1 MLEFLALNDFF
12 SPLYEKKPILQGEFE
27 DFKRTFAT
35 YKANLNANAEQNEDA
50 LVANALAPFL
60 QGLQFKTSIKAKQE
74 GKSEVDLILLKNG
87 EISVLVEAKKPENS
101 KEFFSPQNVNCK
113 ALAEC
118 ILYYLRQRNAD
129 GGGGFNYENLGSK
142 SPNSSIKFIIITNFY
157 DFYIFKAREFERLFA
172 TNKHFITL
180 YANFTNPNSLF
191 KGNTDEFYKETS
203 KLLNSPEYLKSISQD
218 AHEKPS
224 LKGFHLNL
232 KPILAQDK
240 ADFKSLK
247 PIFKA
252 FHKDFLLD
260 EFNPNDANSLNS
272 AFYEELLYIL
282 GLCEVKESSKL
293 LIKPSSQSANTLYK
307 AILAKLSQDKQDFER
322 VMSFVVLWLNR
333 ILFLK
338 LIEAN
343 LVRFNDDESLKFL
356 NPNKVRNFKALSQLF
371 FEILA
376 KKPKDRAN
384 STLDYLP
391 YLNSALFQK
400 QAIEREILDISALD
414 DSATL
419 PYFAKTQ
426 IKDKNAKKKAGS
438 VPLLVYIFEF
448 LDAFDFGSDEK
459 SPELALQKE
468 LISSSVL
475 GLVFEKLNGYKEG
488 SFYTPSFITSYMCR
502 TSLEKVILSKF
513 NDKFKWQCEDLK
525 ALRERIDRDF
535 STKVQEFK
543 AVLNSIR
550 ICDPAVGSG
559 HFLVSALN
567 EMIAIYHALGLA
579 QRLNPCELALLSDEL
594 VITKPNGEIYAYK
607 KPKIKNDESHAIQK
621 ALFTLKKQIIE
632 NNLFG
637 VDINENSCEITKLR
651 LWIELLK
658 NSYYLQKDD
667 EGFDENLN
675 DEIHQMQT
683 LPNIDINIK
692 CGNSLI
698 SYFELNRSLTHYPNI
713 KERMQKYKSVIK
725 DYKEGFF
732 DDKMRIEKEIKALKE
747 SFRTFCFKDKFNK
760 EIKAFT
766 AKCEA
771 YSKKYG
777 NFLAKDDENLSL
789 YIAQSF
795 SFFDLDES
803 KARLEFSA
811 LKKEY
816 ESIFNLES
824 KKPFEWRFEFPEVLN
839 ENGEFMGF
847 DLVVGNPPYIKEM
860 DNKKLFENTKNLRTY
875 QGKMD
880 IWYHFVGKGFDL
892 LKNQGILTFIATNN
906 WTTNAGAKNLRN
918 VILKESQILNLVDF
932 GSYMVFDSAS
942 IQTMI
947 IEFKKIN
954 SIPKSYTI
962 NYFKI
967 ETKNPTDK
975 HREAILARQFC
986 EGNLYLTPTITP
998 SKNIDKPLTFVNSQ
1012 QDEVLNKILCKGKF
1026 QFKADEIT
1034 NGIHPHY
1041 DFINKRINAEHNNK
1055 FINGEG
1061 IFGLSALEKE
1071 NLNLNQ
1077 IENHLIKPY
1086 FDTHNFAR
1094 YYANPKNT
1102 LWLIYTDSKFKNPNS
1117 MDKYPNIKKH
1127 LDKFKN
1133 VVTSD
1138 NKPYGLHRARDE
1150 KFFIGQPRIIALRKC
1165 VNRPLFSYVDFDCY
1179 VSATFYIIKT
1189 DRLNSKYLM
1198 GILNSQL
1205 VAFWL
1210 KHKGKMQGNN
1220 YQIDKE
1226 PLLNIPI
1233 IEQNSTNQNL
1243 VNEIINLVDKI
1254 LALKA
1259 ENSGADTNKLEKD
1272 IDNLIYKLYNLTPK
1286 EIEIIEKG

>member
-1 MLEFLALNDFF
+1 M
-12 SPLYEKKPILQGEFE
+12 
-27 DFKRTFAT
+27 
-35 YKANLNANAEQNEDA
+35 
-50 LVANALAPFL
+50 
-60 QGLQFKTSIKAKQE
+60 
-74 GKSEVDLILLKNG
+74 
-87 EISVLVEAKKPENS
+87 
-101 KEFFSPQNVNCK
+101 
-113 ALAEC
+113 
-118 ILYYLRQRNAD
+118 
-129 GGGGFNYENLGSK
+129 
-142 SPNSSIKFIIITNFY
+142 
-157 DFYIFKAREFERLFA
+157 
-172 TNKHFITL
+172 
-180 YANFTNPNSLF
+180 
-191 KGNTDEFYKETS
+191 
-203 KLLNSPEYLKSISQD
+203 
-218 AHEKPS
+218 
-224 LKGFHLNL
+224 
-232 KPILAQDK
+232 
-240 ADFKSLK
+240 
-247 PIFKA
+247 
-252 FHKDFLLD
+252 LD

-293 LIKPSSQSANTLYK
+293 LIKPSSQSANTLYN
-307 AILAKLSQDKQDFER
+307 AILAKLPQDKQDFER

-502 TSLEKVILSKF
+502 ASLEKVVLSKF

-535 STKVQEFK
+535 STKAQEFK

-795 SFFDLDES
+795 SFFDFDES
-803 KARLEFSA
+803 KARLEFNA

-847 DLVVGNPPYIKEM
+847 DLVVGNPPYIDSEYMVKYMTKDREIIK
-860 DNKKLFENTKNLRTY
+860 NRFEVAKGNWDIYIPFFEQGLKIGTEKSLLAFITPDKWIVKPFGLELRKAVFKY
-875 QGKMD
+875 VE
-880 IWYHFVGKGFDL
+880 IVARKGD
-892 LKNQGILTFIATNN
+892 
-906 WTTNAGAKNLRN
+906 
-918 VILKESQILNLVDF
+918 
-932 GSYMVFDSAS
+932 VFDSATIDS
-942 IQTMI
+942 IVTVINKNTQQKN
-947 IEFKKIN
+947 IEFYLNDKKIN
-954 SIPKSYTI
+954 
-962 NYFKI
+962 F
-967 ETKNPTDK
+967 
-975 HREAILARQFC
+975 
-986 EGNLYLTPTITP
+986 
-998 SKNIDKPLTFVNSQ
+998 IDKKLIEISKDFSLDCFYNNSSII
-1012 QDEVLNKILCKGKF
+1012 DILRKDKISLNSFALCVSACATADAYKLKPYIKELEKVTKDTLYIINTGTIGKYVS
-1026 QFKADEIT
+1026 K
-1034 NGIHPHY
+1034 
-1041 DFINKRINAEHNNK
+1041 
-1055 FINGEG
+1055 
-1061 IFGLSALEKE
+1061 FGLKSMKYLK
-1071 NLNLNQ
+1071 
-1077 IENHLIKPY
+1077 
-1086 FDTHNFAR
+1086 DT
-1094 YYANPKNT
+1094 Y
-1102 LWLIYTDSKFKNPNS
+1102 
-1117 MDKYPNIKKH
+1117 
-1127 LDKFKN
+1127 
-1133 VVTSD
+1133 
-1138 NKPYGLHRARDE
+1138 NKPYCTKQDFNSHLGKKYNEVALSKKIIIKGLTLLDACLDLKGDIIPAKSTIVVIDDDNTKL
-1150 KFFIGQPRIIALRKC
+1150 KFLSAIINSKLA
-1165 VNRPLFSYVDFDCY
+1165 F
-1179 VSATFYIIKT
+1179 FYIKELYSSNSYCGGINFTRDMIGSLPIPKI
-1189 DRLNSKYLM
+1189 NSK
-1198 GILNSQL
+1198 NQDL
-1205 VAFWL
+1205 V
-1210 KHKGKMQGNN
+1210 
-1220 YQIDKE
+1220 D
-1226 PLLNIPI
+1226 
-1233 IEQNSTNQNL
+1233 
-1243 VNEIINLVDKI
+1243 EIINLVNQI
-1254 LALKA
+1254 LALKT
-1259 ENSGADTNKLEKD
+1259 ENSSADISKLEKD

-1286 EIEIIEKG
+1286 EIEIIERR

>member
-1 MLEFLALNDFF
+1 MLKFLALNDFF

-27 DFKRTFAT
+27 DFKHTFAT

-118 ILYYLRQRNAD
+118 ILYYLRQRNAN

-203 KLLNSPEYLKSISQD
+203 KILNSPEYLKSISQD

-293 LIKPSSQSANTLYK
+293 LIKPSSQSANTLYN
-307 AILAKLSQDKQDFER
+307 AILAKLPQDKQDFER

-384 STLDYLP
+384 SMLDYLP

-502 TSLEKVILSKF
+502 ASLEKVILSKF

-535 STKVQEFK
+535 STKAQEFK

-579 QRLNPCELALLSDEL
+579 QRLNPCELTLLSDEL

-667 EGFDENLN
+667 DGFDENLN

-725 DYKEGFF
+725 DYKDGFF

-795 SFFDLDES
+795 SFFDFDES

-816 ESIFNLES
+816 ENIFNLES

-860 DNKKLFENTKNLRTY
+860 DNKKLFENIKNLRTY

-947 IEFKKIN
+947 MEFKKIN

-962 NYFKI
+962 NYSKI

-975 HREAILARQFC
+975 HRETILARQSC

-1133 VVTSD
+1133 VITSD

-1189 DRLNSKYLM
+1189 DRLNSKYLI

-1233 IEQNSTNQNL
+1233 VEQNSTNQSL
-1243 VNEIINLVDKI
+1243 VDEIISLVDKI

-1259 ENSGADTNKLEKD
+1259 ENSSADTSQLEKD

-1286 EIEIIEKG
+1286 EIKIIQGA

>member
-1 MLEFLALNDFF
+1 ML
-12 SPLYEKKPILQGEFE
+12 
-27 DFKRTFAT
+27 T
-35 YKANLNANAEQNEDA
+35 
-50 LVANALAPFL
+50 
-60 QGLQFKTSIKAKQE
+60 
-74 GKSEVDLILLKNG
+74 
-87 EISVLVEAKKPENS
+87 
-101 KEFFSPQNVNCK
+101 
-113 ALAEC
+113 
-118 ILYYLRQRNAD
+118 

-180 YANFTNPNSLF
+180 YTNFTNPNSLF

-293 LIKPSSQSANTLYK
+293 LIKPSSQSANTLYN

-343 LVRFNDDESLKFL
+343 LVRFNDNESLKFL

-468 LISSSVL
+468 LVSSSVL

-502 TSLEKVILSKF
+502 ASLEKVVLSKF

-535 STKVQEFK
+535 STKAQEFK

-667 EGFDENLN
+667 DGFDENLN

-795 SFFDLDES
+795 SFFDFDEN
-803 KARLEFSA
+803 KARLEFST

-847 DLVVGNPPYIKEM
+847 DLVVGNPPYMQVPKNVYSAKTFPYSEGKDTGKQNTYKVFIEQGYNLAKDRGEIWLIVQTSLLC
-860 DNKKLFENTKNLRTY
+860 DIGSKYTRELLLDKTNINSFIIFPEKIKLFTNVT
-875 QGKMD
+875 QGVV
-880 IWYHFVGKGFDL
+880 IVGFNKS
-892 LKNQGILTFIATNN
+892 NPANN
-906 WTTNAGAKNLRN
+906 H
-918 VILKESQILNLVDF
+918 S
-932 GSYMVFDSAS
+932 
-942 IQTMI
+942 
-947 IEFKKIN
+947 
-954 SIPKSYTI
+954 
-962 NYFKI
+962 FKI
-967 ETKNPTDK
+967 
-975 HREAILARQFC
+975 
-986 EGNLYLTPTITP
+986 
-998 SKNIDKPLTFVNSQ
+998 S
-1012 QDEVLNKILCKGKF
+1012 
-1026 QFKADEIT
+1026 
-1034 NGIHPHY
+1034 
-1041 DFINKRINAEHNNK
+1041 
-1055 FINGEG
+1055 
-1061 IFGLSALEKE
+1061 
-1071 NLNLNQ
+1071 
-1077 IENHLIKPY
+1077 IENNTQTLE
-1086 FDTHNFAR
+1086 
-1094 YYANPKNT
+1094 NPMFES
-1102 LWLIYTDSKFKNPNS
+1102 IIQA
-1117 MDKYPNIKKH
+1117 NIKKFYPNNFEFPLIKKGDMNILNKLKSVKSTLKEFITDSLQGNINTIH
-1127 LDKFKN
+1127 LARIKSENSTGIYLMKGENIQRYGFVGNFMNCIESDEILKFLDKN
-1133 VVTSD
+1133 SQS
-1138 NKPYGLHRARDE
+1138 N
-1150 KFFIGQPRIIALRKC
+1150 IIAMQGIHNIDAKFRIHCTLLECKNTNKF
-1165 VNRPLFSYVDFDCY
+1165 VFLHSTKMLFVECKEIAKYL
-1179 VSATFYIIKT
+1179 IGL
-1189 DRLNSKYLM
+1189 LNSRLLNWLFKKTSTNNNINIYELQSLPIPKPNSKNQKLVDEIVNSVNQ
-1198 GILNSQL
+1198 ILEIKKENSQT
-1205 VAFWL
+1205 
-1210 KHKGKMQGNN
+1210 
-1220 YQIDKE
+1220 D
-1226 PLLNIPI
+1226 
-1233 IEQNSTNQNL
+1233 TT
-1243 VNEIINLVDKI
+1243 KI
-1254 LALKA
+1254 
-1259 ENSGADTNKLEKD
+1259 EKD

-1286 EIEIIEKG
+1286 EIEIIERR

>member
-12 SPLYEKKPILQGEFE
+12 SPLYEKKSVLQGEFE

-118 ILYYLRQRNAD
+118 ILYYLRQRNAN
-129 GGGGFNYENLGSK
+129 GVGWGFNYENLGSK

-203 KLLNSPEYLKSISQD
+203 KILNSPEYLKSISQD

-293 LIKPSSQSANTLYK
+293 LIKPSSQSANTLYN

-356 NPNKVRNFKALSQLF
+356 NPNRVRNFKALSQLF

-376 KKPKDRAN
+376 KKPKDRVN

-419 PYFAKTQ
+419 PYFTKTQ
-426 IKDKNAKKKAGS
+426 IKDKNAKKKVGS

-502 TSLEKVILSKF
+502 ASLEKVVLSKF

-535 STKVQEFK
+535 STKAQEFK

-795 SFFDLDES
+795 SFFDFDEN

-847 DLVVGNPPYIKEM
+847 DLVVGNPPYVLILKEHKDYIKYKQSYKTASGGKI
-860 DNKKLFENTKNLRTY
+860 NLYNLFFENSLKLIKRNGFLSFITPNTYLSGTDTKNLREILLNETSIY
-875 QGKMD
+875 EIIEYTEKQKVFDKVTQAVATIFLTNQKLSNHQIKLTTSKQGEQICLQDDLRKRNLLLAISPLILKIEQQKARLKDCFD
-880 IWYHFVGKGFDL
+880 IFQGEVNLTTKKQFFSLEKGENRLLMWRGDNVGKYYPQSQPKEWCDKTASNL
-892 LKNQGILTFIATNN
+892 DCKKARIVMQQVSNQSQKFRTKAFISSEN
-906 WTTNAGAKNLRN
+906 
-918 VILKESQILNLVDF
+918 
-932 GSYMVFDSAS
+932 
-942 IQTMI
+942 
-947 IEFKKIN
+947 
-954 SIPKSYTI
+954 
-962 NYFKI
+962 
-967 ETKNPTDK
+967 
-975 HREAILARQFC
+975 
-986 EGNLYLTPTITP
+986 
-998 SKNIDKPLTFVNSQ
+998 
-1012 QDEVLNKILCKGKF
+1012 
-1026 QFKADEIT
+1026 
-1034 NGIHPHY
+1034 
-1041 DFINKRINAEHNNK
+1041 FIC
-1055 FINGEG
+1055 G
-1061 IFGLSALEKE
+1061 
-1071 NLNLNQ
+1071 
-1077 IENHLIKPY
+1077 
-1086 FDTHNFAR
+1086 
-1094 YYANPKNT
+1094 
-1102 LWLIYTDSKFKNPNS
+1102 
-1117 MDKYPNIKKH
+1117 
-1127 LDKFKN
+1127 
-1133 VVTSD
+1133 
-1138 NKPYGLHRARDE
+1138 
-1150 KFFIGQPRIIALRKC
+1150 
-1165 VNRPLFSYVDFDCY
+1165 
-1179 VSATFYIIKT
+1179 
-1189 DRLNSKYLM
+1189 
-1198 GILNSQL
+1198 
-1205 VAFWL
+1205 
-1210 KHKGKMQGNN
+1210 
-1220 YQIDKE
+1220 
-1226 PLLNIPI
+1226 
-1233 IEQNSTNQNL
+1233 NSTNYLISKHNENL
-1243 VNEIINLVDKI
+1243 LFYLGLINSRIFNFYVNYFSFTNHITV
-1254 LALKA
+1254 
-1259 ENSGADTNKLEKD
+1259 SGLEKVP
-1272 IDNLIYKLYNLTPK
+1272 IPTINSKNQS
-1286 EIEIIEKG
+1286 

>member
-1 MLEFLALNDFF
+1 MLKFLALNDFF

-118 ILYYLRQRNAD
+118 ILYYLRQRNAN
-129 GGGGFNYENLGSK
+129 GVGWGFNYENLGSK

-203 KLLNSPEYLKSISQD
+203 KILNSPEYLKSISQD

-293 LIKPSSQSANTLYK
+293 LIKPSSQSANTLYN

-356 NPNKVRNFKALSQLF
+356 NPNRVRNFKALSQLF

-376 KKPKDRAN
+376 KKPKDRVN

-419 PYFAKTQ
+419 PYFTKTQ
-426 IKDKNAKKKAGS
+426 IKDKNAKKKVGS

-502 TSLEKVILSKF
+502 ASLEKVVLSKF

-535 STKVQEFK
+535 STKAQEFK

-667 EGFDENLN
+667 DGFDENLN

-795 SFFDLDES
+795 SFFDFDES
-803 KARLEFSA
+803 KARLEFNA

-847 DLVVGNPPYIKEM
+847 DLVVGNPPYIDSEYMVKYMTKDREIIK
-860 DNKKLFENTKNLRTY
+860 NRFEVAKGNWDIYIPFFEQGLKIGTEKSLLAFITPDKWIVKPFGLELRKAVFKY
-875 QGKMD
+875 VE
-880 IWYHFVGKGFDL
+880 IVARKGD
-892 LKNQGILTFIATNN
+892 
-906 WTTNAGAKNLRN
+906 
-918 VILKESQILNLVDF
+918 
-932 GSYMVFDSAS
+932 VFDSATIDS
-942 IQTMI
+942 IVTVINKNTQQKN
-947 IEFKKIN
+947 IEFYLNDKKIN
-954 SIPKSYTI
+954 
-962 NYFKI
+962 F
-967 ETKNPTDK
+967 
-975 HREAILARQFC
+975 
-986 EGNLYLTPTITP
+986 
-998 SKNIDKPLTFVNSQ
+998 IDKKLIEISKDFSLDCFYNNSSII
-1012 QDEVLNKILCKGKF
+1012 DILRKDKISLNSFALCVSACATADAYKLKPYIKELEKVTKDTLYIINTGTIGKYVS
-1026 QFKADEIT
+1026 K
-1034 NGIHPHY
+1034 
-1041 DFINKRINAEHNNK
+1041 
-1055 FINGEG
+1055 
-1061 IFGLSALEKE
+1061 FGLKSMKYLK
-1071 NLNLNQ
+1071 
-1077 IENHLIKPY
+1077 
-1086 FDTHNFAR
+1086 DT
-1094 YYANPKNT
+1094 Y
-1102 LWLIYTDSKFKNPNS
+1102 
-1117 MDKYPNIKKH
+1117 
-1127 LDKFKN
+1127 
-1133 VVTSD
+1133 
-1138 NKPYGLHRARDE
+1138 NKPYCTKQDFNSHLGKKYNEVALSKKIIIKGLTLLDACLDLKGDIIPAKSTIVVIDDDNTKL
-1150 KFFIGQPRIIALRKC
+1150 KFLSAIINSKLA
-1165 VNRPLFSYVDFDCY
+1165 F
-1179 VSATFYIIKT
+1179 FYIKELYSSNSYCGGINFTRDMIGSLPIPKI
-1189 DRLNSKYLM
+1189 NSK
-1198 GILNSQL
+1198 
-1205 VAFWL
+1205 
-1210 KHKGKMQGNN
+1210 
-1220 YQIDKE
+1220 
-1226 PLLNIPI
+1226 
-1233 IEQNSTNQNL
+1233 NQNL
-1243 VNEIINLVDKI
+1243 VDEIINLVNQI

-1259 ENSGADTNKLEKD
+1259 ENSSADISKLEKD

-1286 EIEIIEKG
+1286 EIEIIQGA

>member
-1 MLEFLALNDFF
+1 ML
-12 SPLYEKKPILQGEFE
+12 
-27 DFKRTFAT
+27 T
-35 YKANLNANAEQNEDA
+35 
-50 LVANALAPFL
+50 
-60 QGLQFKTSIKAKQE
+60 
-74 GKSEVDLILLKNG
+74 
-87 EISVLVEAKKPENS
+87 
-101 KEFFSPQNVNCK
+101 
-113 ALAEC
+113 
-118 ILYYLRQRNAD
+118 

-218 AHEKPS
+218 SHEKPS

-247 PIFKA
+247 PVFKA

-293 LIKPSSQSANTLYK
+293 LIKPSSQSANTLYN
-307 AILAKLSQDKQDFER
+307 AILAKLPQDKQGFER

-376 KKPKDRAN
+376 KKPKGRAN

-400 QAIEREILDISALD
+400 QAIEREMLDISALD
-414 DSATL
+414 DNATL

-426 IKDKNAKKKAGS
+426 IKDKNAKKKVGS

-502 TSLEKVILSKF
+502 ASLEKVILSKF

-535 STKVQEFK
+535 STKAQEFK

-607 KPKIKNDESHAIQK
+607 KPKIKNDEGHAIQK

-698 SYFELNRSLTHYPNI
+698 SYFEINRSLTHYPNI

-747 SFRTFCFKDKFNK
+747 NFRTFCFKDKFNK

-795 SFFDLDES
+795 SFFDFDEN

-847 DLVVGNPPYIKEM
+847 DLVVGNPPYIDYRKIDEQTKGILAKNSAIYKDSKEGSIYVYFIERSKEILSKNGSM
-860 DNKKLFENTKNLRTY
+860 IFINPISYICQEAGFGLRNFIDKNL
-875 QGKMD
+875 
-880 IWYHFVGKGFDL
+880 
-892 LKNQGILTFIATNN
+892 
-906 WTTNAGAKNLRN
+906 
-918 VILKESQILNLVDF
+918 SLNLMLNV
-932 GSYMVFDSAS
+932 SNLKVFDSAATYTCINHFTHKNKECKTLKFGVAKEKGDLS
-942 IQTMI
+942 TINLQEIEQCKIENLSLLLNPITTKI
-947 IEFKKIN
+947 FKANYPKLNEFCEIFCGLSKAGFRTGVEFDKKETNRPFLEASDIFRYEFKQGKFLSQIPFYYSQDKIN
-954 SIPKSYTI
+954 IFEKKEIIFMARMTNFIRCCVAPSGYFGGKVNVLYDFKVDKRYILGLLNSKLMSYFYAQKYFASHMQGGAFGFDTLSVGNLSIPKI
-962 NYFKI
+962 
-967 ETKNPTDK
+967 TK
-975 HREAILARQFC
+975 E
-986 EGNLYLTPTITP
+986 
-998 SKNIDKPLTFVNSQ
+998 
-1012 QDEVLNKILCKGKF
+1012 
-1026 QFKADEIT
+1026 
-1034 NGIHPHY
+1034 
-1041 DFINKRINAEHNNK
+1041 
-1055 FINGEG
+1055 
-1061 IFGLSALEKE
+1061 
-1071 NLNLNQ
+1071 
-1077 IENHLIKPY
+1077 
-1086 FDTHNFAR
+1086 
-1094 YYANPKNT
+1094 
-1102 LWLIYTDSKFKNPNS
+1102 
-1117 MDKYPNIKKH
+1117 
-1127 LDKFKN
+1127 
-1133 VVTSD
+1133 
-1138 NKPYGLHRARDE
+1138 
-1150 KFFIGQPRIIALRKC
+1150 
-1165 VNRPLFSYVDFDCY
+1165 
-1179 VSATFYIIKT
+1179 
-1189 DRLNSKYLM
+1189 
-1198 GILNSQL
+1198 
-1205 VAFWL
+1205 
-1210 KHKGKMQGNN
+1210 
-1220 YQIDKE
+1220 
-1226 PLLNIPI
+1226 
-1233 IEQNSTNQNL
+1233 NQNL
-1243 VNEIINLVDKI
+1243 ADEIINLVDKI
-1254 LALKA
+1254 LDFKKA
-1259 ENSGADTNKLEKD
+1259 DKD
-1272 IDNLIYKLYNLTPK
+1272 ITELESKIDDLVYRLYSLNK
-1286 EIEIIEKG
+1286 DEISIINA

>member
-191 KGNTDEFYKETS
+191 KGNTDEFYKETR

-293 LIKPSSQSANTLYK
+293 LIKPSSQSANTLYN
-307 AILAKLSQDKQDFER
+307 AILAKLPQDKQDFER

-356 NPNKVRNFKALSQLF
+356 NSNKVRNFKALSQLF

-426 IKDKNAKKKAGS
+426 IKDKNTKKKAGS

-468 LISSSVL
+468 LVSSSVL

-502 TSLEKVILSKF
+502 ASLEKVVLSKF

-535 STKVQEFK
+535 STKAQEFK
-543 AVLNSIR
+543 GVLNSIR

-559 HFLVSALN
+559 HFLVLALN

-795 SFFDLDES
+795 SFFDFDES

-847 DLVVGNPPYIKEM
+847 DLVVGNPPYISTLDLSKSNTQSKDIYRKTYPNISGLYDIYLLFVLLGLKLMAKNGCFAWIIPNKFLVAKYAKNTLDMLIKEKLLGHCIDVSNVNTF
-860 DNKKLFENTKNLRTY
+860 DNASVYPIIVLGGNNAKFERFFIEM
-875 QGKMD
+875 QD
-880 IWYHFVGKGFDL
+880 DL
-892 LKNQGILTFIATNN
+892 LAQNLKQIKFIDWDRFKTFAEFGLKIQSGLAGFQAQSIVEFLS
-906 WTTNAGAKNLRN
+906 NASDK
-918 VILKESQILNLVDF
+918 KE
-932 GSYMVFDSAS
+932 
-942 IQTMI
+942 
-947 IEFKKIN
+947 N
-954 SIPKSYTI
+954 SIPFAVSGSIDRYLI
-962 NYFKI
+962 NTNLVKYMKH
-967 ETKNPTDK
+967 TYKNPQIAPNNAVSIEKWKFWCNEKIVIAGMTK
-975 HREAILARQFC
+975 QLEACYIKTPLAI
-986 EGNLYLTPTITP
+986 G
-998 SKNIDKPLTFVNSQ
+998 V
-1012 QDEVLNKILCKGKF
+1012 
-1026 QFKADEIT
+1026 
-1034 NGIHPHY
+1034 GIYAIY
-1041 DFINKRINAEHNNK
+1041 DFM
-1055 FINGEG
+1055 
-1061 IFGLSALEKE
+1061 GLNPL
-1071 NLNLNQ
+1071 
-1077 IENHLIKPY
+1077 LI
-1086 FDTHNFAR
+1086 
-1094 YYANPKNT
+1094 
-1102 LWLIYTDSKFKNPNS
+1102 L
-1117 MDKYPNIKKH
+1117 
-1127 LDKFKN
+1127 
-1133 VVTSD
+1133 
-1138 NKPYGLHRARDE
+1138 
-1150 KFFIGQPRIIALRKC
+1150 
-1165 VNRPLFSYVDFDCY
+1165 
-1179 VSATFYIIKT
+1179 
-1189 DRLNSKYLM
+1189 
-1198 GILNSQL
+1198 GILNSKFMNY
-1205 VAFWL
+1205 VFTHKFKD
-1210 KHKGKMQGNN
+1210 KHLAGGYLGINKNN
-1220 YQIDKE
+1220 LETLPIFEFSDKSKNLINE
-1226 PLLNIPI
+1226 VV
-1233 IEQNSTNQNL
+1233 NL
-1243 VNEIINLVDKI
+1243 VNQILEIK
-1254 LALKA
+1254 K
-1259 ENSGADTNKLEKD
+1259 ENSQTDTTKIEKD
-1272 IDNLIYKLYNLTPK
+1272 IDNLIYKLYNLDAN
-1286 EIEIIEKG
+1286 EIKIIERA

>member
-1 MLEFLALNDFF
+1 MLKFLALNDFF

-35 YKANLNANAEQNEDA
+35 YKANLNAEQNEDA

-129 GGGGFNYENLGSK
+129 GGGGGFNYENLGSK

-218 AHEKPS
+218 SHEKPS

-247 PIFKA
+247 PVFKA

-293 LIKPSSQSANTLYK
+293 LIKPSSQSANTLYN
-307 AILAKLSQDKQDFER
+307 AILAKLPQDKQDFER

-502 TSLEKVILSKF
+502 ASLEKVVLSKF

-535 STKVQEFK
+535 STKAQEFK

-795 SFFDLDES
+795 SFFDFDES
-803 KARLEFSA
+803 KARLEFNA

-847 DLVVGNPPYIKEM
+847 DLVVGNPPYIRQEEIKELKPSLAKAYEIHSGTS
-860 DNKKLFENTKNLRTY
+860 DIYTYFFELGFKVLEKGGILSFITSNKFARAGYGANLREFLLNKTTLLEFVDLNGLKVFENAVVDTSIVSFIKDKASKTHKLNYANPSEKDLSTLTYTQIPQSKLSKEAFIFGDDALFELKS
-875 QGKMD
+875 K
-880 IWYHFVGKGFDL
+880 IESVG
-892 LKNQGILTFIATNN
+892 TP
-906 WTTNAGAKNLRN
+906 
-918 VILKESQILNLVDF
+918 LKEWDI
-932 GSYMVFDSAS
+932 A
-942 IQTMI
+942 
-947 IEFKKIN
+947 
-954 SIPKSYTI
+954 I
-962 NYFKI
+962 NYGIKTGYNEAFI
-967 ETKNPTDK
+967 IDTQTK
-975 HREAILARQFC
+975 EAILRAC
-986 EGNLYLTPTITP
+986 E
-998 SKNIDKPLTFVNSQ
+998 
-1012 QDEVLNKILCKGKF
+1012 DESERERTAK
-1026 QFKADEIT
+1026 
-1034 NGIHPHY
+1034 
-1041 DFINKRINAEHNNK
+1041 
-1055 FINGEG
+1055 
-1061 IFGLSALEKE
+1061 
-1071 NLNLNQ
+1071 
-1077 IENHLIKPY
+1077 LIKPILRGR
-1086 FDTHNFAR
+1086 DIKR
-1094 YYANPKNT
+1094 YSYEWAN
-1102 LWLIYTDSKFKNPNS
+1102 LWLIGTFPALKLNIDDYPALKKYLENFMPRIAQSGEKGCRKKTSNKWFETQDNIAYYEDFEKEKIV
-1117 MDKYPNIKKH
+1117 YPNMNKEFIASYDTQRFYTNQKC
-1127 LDKFKN
+1127 FIITSKN
-1133 VVTSD
+1133 ENLT
-1138 NKPYGLHRARDE
+1138 YLTT
-1150 KFFIGQPRIIALRKC
+1150 L
-1165 VNRPLFSYVDFDCY
+1165 
-1179 VSATFYIIKT
+1179 
-1189 DRLNSKYLM
+1189 LNSK
-1198 GILNSQL
+1198 LNFWYFKQIGATLGANGYEMSKIFVEKLPIPKITNENENLADEL
-1205 VAFWL
+1205 V
-1210 KHKGKMQGNN
+1210 
-1220 YQIDKE
+1220 
-1226 PLLNIPI
+1226 
-1233 IEQNSTNQNL
+1233 NL
-1243 VNEIINLVDKI
+1243 VNQI

-1259 ENSGADTNKLEKD
+1259 ENSSADTSQLEKD

-1286 EIEIIEKG
+1286 EIKIIQGA

>member
-1 MLEFLALNDFF
+1 M
-12 SPLYEKKPILQGEFE
+12 
-27 DFKRTFAT
+27 
-35 YKANLNANAEQNEDA
+35 
-50 LVANALAPFL
+50 
-60 QGLQFKTSIKAKQE
+60 
-74 GKSEVDLILLKNG
+74 
-87 EISVLVEAKKPENS
+87 
-101 KEFFSPQNVNCK
+101 
-113 ALAEC
+113 
-118 ILYYLRQRNAD
+118 
-129 GGGGFNYENLGSK
+129 
-142 SPNSSIKFIIITNFY
+142 
-157 DFYIFKAREFERLFA
+157 
-172 TNKHFITL
+172 
-180 YANFTNPNSLF
+180 
-191 KGNTDEFYKETS
+191 
-203 KLLNSPEYLKSISQD
+203 
-218 AHEKPS
+218 
-224 LKGFHLNL
+224 
-232 KPILAQDK
+232 
-240 ADFKSLK
+240 
-247 PIFKA
+247 
-252 FHKDFLLD
+252 LD

-293 LIKPSSQSANTLYK
+293 LIKQSSQSANTLYN
-307 AILAKLSQDKQDFER
+307 AILAKLPQDKQDFEC

-414 DSATL
+414 DNATL

-426 IKDKNAKKKAGS
+426 IKDKNAKKKVGS

-502 TSLEKVILSKF
+502 ASLEKVVLSKF

-535 STKVQEFK
+535 STKAQEFK

-594 VITKPNGEIYAYK
+594 AITKPNGEIYAYK

-667 EGFDENLN
+667 DGFDENLN

-732 DDKMRIEKEIKALKE
+732 DDKMHIEKEIKALKE

-795 SFFDLDES
+795 SFFDFDES

-847 DLVVGNPPYIKEM
+847 DLVVGNPPYIDYRKIDEQTKGVLAKNSVIYKDSKEGSIYVYFIEKSKEILSKNGSM
-860 DNKKLFENTKNLRTY
+860 IFINPISYICQEAGFGLRNFINKNL
-875 QGKMD
+875 
-880 IWYHFVGKGFDL
+880 
-892 LKNQGILTFIATNN
+892 
-906 WTTNAGAKNLRN
+906 
-918 VILKESQILNLVDF
+918 SLNLMLNV
-932 GSYMVFDSAS
+932 SNLKVFDSAATYTCINHFTHKNKECKTLKFGVAKEKCDLS
-942 IQTMI
+942 TINLQEIEQCKIENLSLLLNPITMKI
-947 IEFKKIN
+947 FKANYPKLNEFCEIFCGLSKAGFRASVEFDKKETNRPFLEASDIVRYEFKQGKFLSQIPFYYSQDKIN
-954 SIPKSYTI
+954 IFENKEIIFMARMTNFIRCCVAPSG
-962 NYFKI
+962 YFGGK
-967 ETKNPTDK
+967 
-975 HREAILARQFC
+975 
-986 EGNLYLTPTITP
+986 
-998 SKNIDKPLTFVNSQ
+998 VN
-1012 QDEVLNKILCKGKF
+1012 VL
-1026 QFKADEIT
+1026 
-1034 NGIHPHY
+1034 Y
-1041 DFINKRINAEHNNK
+1041 DFKVDKKYIL
-1055 FINGEG
+1055 
-1061 IFGLSALEKE
+1061 GL
-1071 NLNLNQ
+1071 
-1077 IENHLIKPY
+1077 
-1086 FDTHNFAR
+1086 
-1094 YYANPKNT
+1094 
-1102 LWLIYTDSKFKNPNS
+1102 
-1117 MDKYPNIKKH
+1117 
-1127 LDKFKN
+1127 
-1133 VVTSD
+1133 
-1138 NKPYGLHRARDE
+1138 
-1150 KFFIGQPRIIALRKC
+1150 
-1165 VNRPLFSYVDFDCY
+1165 
-1179 VSATFYIIKT
+1179 
-1189 DRLNSKYLM
+1189 LNSKLM
-1198 GILNSQL
+1198 SYFYAQKY
-1205 VAFWL
+1205 FTS
-1210 KHKGKMQGNN
+1210 HMQGGAFGFDTLSVGNLP
-1220 YQIDKE
+1220 IPKIIKE
-1226 PLLNIPI
+1226 
-1233 IEQNSTNQNL
+1233 NQNL
-1243 VNEIINLVDKI
+1243 VDEIINLVDKI
-1254 LALKA
+1254 LGLKV
-1259 ENSGADTNKLEKD
+1259 ENSSADTSQLECD
-1272 IDNLIYKLYNLTPK
+1272 IDNLIYKLYNLSPS
-1286 EIEIIEKG
+1286 EIQIIKGKNE

>member
-1 MLEFLALNDFF
+1 M
-12 SPLYEKKPILQGEFE
+12 
-27 DFKRTFAT
+27 
-35 YKANLNANAEQNEDA
+35 
-50 LVANALAPFL
+50 
-60 QGLQFKTSIKAKQE
+60 
-74 GKSEVDLILLKNG
+74 
-87 EISVLVEAKKPENS
+87 
-101 KEFFSPQNVNCK
+101 
-113 ALAEC
+113 
-118 ILYYLRQRNAD
+118 
-129 GGGGFNYENLGSK
+129 
-142 SPNSSIKFIIITNFY
+142 
-157 DFYIFKAREFERLFA
+157 
-172 TNKHFITL
+172 
-180 YANFTNPNSLF
+180 
-191 KGNTDEFYKETS
+191 
-203 KLLNSPEYLKSISQD
+203 
-218 AHEKPS
+218 
-224 LKGFHLNL
+224 
-232 KPILAQDK
+232 
-240 ADFKSLK
+240 
-247 PIFKA
+247 
-252 FHKDFLLD
+252 LD

-293 LIKPSSQSANTLYK
+293 LIKPSSQSANTLYN
-307 AILAKLSQDKQDFER
+307 AILAKLPQDKQDFER

-502 TSLEKVILSKF
+502 ASLEKVILSKF

-667 EGFDENLN
+667 DGFDENLN

-698 SYFELNRSLTHYPNI
+698 SYFELNRSLT
-713 KERMQKYKSVIK
+713 
-725 DYKEGFF
+725 
-732 DDKMRIEKEIKALKE
+732 
-747 SFRTFCFKDKFNK
+747 
-760 EIKAFT
+760 
-766 AKCEA
+766 
-771 YSKKYG
+771 
-777 NFLAKDDENLSL
+777 
-789 YIAQSF
+789 
-795 SFFDLDES
+795 
-803 KARLEFSA
+803 
-811 LKKEY
+811 
-816 ESIFNLES
+816 
-824 KKPFEWRFEFPEVLN
+824 
-839 ENGEFMGF
+839 
-847 DLVVGNPPYIKEM
+847 
-860 DNKKLFENTKNLRTY
+860 
-875 QGKMD
+875 
-880 IWYHFVGKGFDL
+880 
-892 LKNQGILTFIATNN
+892 
-906 WTTNAGAKNLRN
+906 
-918 VILKESQILNLVDF
+918 
-932 GSYMVFDSAS
+932 
-942 IQTMI
+942 IQT
-947 IEFKKIN
+947 
-954 SIPKSYTI
+954 
-962 NYFKI
+962 
-967 ETKNPTDK
+967 
-975 HREAILARQFC
+975 
-986 EGNLYLTPTITP
+986 
-998 SKNIDKPLTFVNSQ
+998 
-1012 QDEVLNKILCKGKF
+1012 
-1026 QFKADEIT
+1026 
-1034 NGIHPHY
+1034 
-1041 DFINKRINAEHNNK
+1041 
-1055 FINGEG
+1055 
-1061 IFGLSALEKE
+1061 
-1071 NLNLNQ
+1071 
-1077 IENHLIKPY
+1077 
-1086 FDTHNFAR
+1086 
-1094 YYANPKNT
+1094 
-1102 LWLIYTDSKFKNPNS
+1102 
-1117 MDKYPNIKKH
+1117 
-1127 LDKFKN
+1127 
-1133 VVTSD
+1133 
-1138 NKPYGLHRARDE
+1138 
-1150 KFFIGQPRIIALRKC
+1150 
-1165 VNRPLFSYVDFDCY
+1165 
-1179 VSATFYIIKT
+1179 
-1189 DRLNSKYLM
+1189 
-1198 GILNSQL
+1198 
-1205 VAFWL
+1205 
-1210 KHKGKMQGNN
+1210 
-1220 YQIDKE
+1220 
-1226 PLLNIPI
+1226 
-1233 IEQNSTNQNL
+1233 
-1243 VNEIINLVDKI
+1243 
-1254 LALKA
+1254 
-1259 ENSGADTNKLEKD
+1259 
-1272 IDNLIYKLYNLTPK
+1272 
-1286 EIEIIEKG
+1286 

>member
-1 MLEFLALNDFF
+1 M
-12 SPLYEKKPILQGEFE
+12 
-27 DFKRTFAT
+27 
-35 YKANLNANAEQNEDA
+35 
-50 LVANALAPFL
+50 
-60 QGLQFKTSIKAKQE
+60 
-74 GKSEVDLILLKNG
+74 
-87 EISVLVEAKKPENS
+87 LVEAKKPENS

-218 AHEKPS
+218 SHEKPS

-293 LIKPSSQSANTLYK
+293 LIKPSSQSANTLYN

-356 NPNKVRNFKALSQLF
+356 NPNRVRNFKALSQLF

-502 TSLEKVILSKF
+502 ASLEKVILSKF

-535 STKVQEFK
+535 STKAQEFK

-667 EGFDENLN
+667 DGFDENLN

-795 SFFDLDES
+795 SFFDFDES
-803 KARLEFSA
+803 KARLEFNA

-847 DLVVGNPPYIKEM
+847 DLVVGNPPYVVKKKKDYPQYQWNGDLYTMFFELGFKLAKQNGYLNFITPRFWLVNASCEKMRKYFLNSVNLLSLVETNPFEQAKIENVITEIQIYNKQQNFVKHSKEVNKVFSFVDNIDKKDFLVNSKCEIIFNVDKNLLALFDKICKDTILLKSIMQTKRGAEYGKKFIKEFNSGM
-860 DNKKLFENTKNLRTY
+860 KILLGEDMRAYNIEWNDTFVDISLKDIQRLVEFFNTKNLIYLRRVDKRLSASMSNEMFAFTKNIYGIQITNKKYNPKFILGLLNSKLLNFYYLKKFTTKKEDIFPEIQTY
-875 QGKMD
+875 LYEQLP
-880 IWYHFVGKGFDL
+880 IPQI
-892 LKNQGILTFIATNN
+892 NSTN
-906 WTTNAGAKNLRN
+906 R
-918 VILKESQILNLVDF
+918 NLVD
-932 GSYMVFDSAS
+932 
-942 IQTMI
+942 
-947 IEFKKIN
+947 E
-954 SIPKSYTI
+954 
-962 NYFKI
+962 
-967 ETKNPTDK
+967 
-975 HREAILARQFC
+975 
-986 EGNLYLTPTITP
+986 
-998 SKNIDKPLTFVNSQ
+998 
-1012 QDEVLNKILCKGKF
+1012 
-1026 QFKADEIT
+1026 
-1034 NGIHPHY
+1034 
-1041 DFINKRINAEHNNK
+1041 
-1055 FINGEG
+1055 
-1061 IFGLSALEKE
+1061 
-1071 NLNLNQ
+1071 
-1077 IENHLIKPY
+1077 
-1086 FDTHNFAR
+1086 
-1094 YYANPKNT
+1094 
-1102 LWLIYTDSKFKNPNS
+1102 
-1117 MDKYPNIKKH
+1117 
-1127 LDKFKN
+1127 
-1133 VVTSD
+1133 
-1138 NKPYGLHRARDE
+1138 
-1150 KFFIGQPRIIALRKC
+1150 
-1165 VNRPLFSYVDFDCY
+1165 
-1179 VSATFYIIKT
+1179 
-1189 DRLNSKYLM
+1189 
-1198 GILNSQL
+1198 L
-1205 VAFWL
+1205 V
-1210 KHKGKMQGNN
+1210 
-1220 YQIDKE
+1220 
-1226 PLLNIPI
+1226 
-1233 IEQNSTNQNL
+1233 
-1243 VNEIINLVDKI
+1243 NLVDTI
-1254 LALKA
+1254 LVIKSCHTEASA
-1259 ENSGADTNKLEKD
+1259 EVSQNINNRDISLNAQYDKDTSELQSQ
-1272 IDNLIYKLYNLTPK
+1272 IDNLVFKLYNLNEA
-1286 EIEIIEKG
+1286 EIKLIKA

>member
-1 MLEFLALNDFF
+1 M
-12 SPLYEKKPILQGEFE
+12 
-27 DFKRTFAT
+27 
-35 YKANLNANAEQNEDA
+35 
-50 LVANALAPFL
+50 
-60 QGLQFKTSIKAKQE
+60 
-74 GKSEVDLILLKNG
+74 
-87 EISVLVEAKKPENS
+87 
-101 KEFFSPQNVNCK
+101 
-113 ALAEC
+113 
-118 ILYYLRQRNAD
+118 
-129 GGGGFNYENLGSK
+129 
-142 SPNSSIKFIIITNFY
+142 
-157 DFYIFKAREFERLFA
+157 
-172 TNKHFITL
+172 
-180 YANFTNPNSLF
+180 
-191 KGNTDEFYKETS
+191 
-203 KLLNSPEYLKSISQD
+203 
-218 AHEKPS
+218 
-224 LKGFHLNL
+224 
-232 KPILAQDK
+232 
-240 ADFKSLK
+240 
-247 PIFKA
+247 
-252 FHKDFLLD
+252 LD

-293 LIKPSSQSANTLYK
+293 LIKPSSQSANTLYN
-307 AILAKLSQDKQDFER
+307 AILAKLPQDKQGFER

-343 LVRFNDDESLKFL
+343 LVRFNNDESLKFL

-502 TSLEKVILSKF
+502 ASLEKVILSKF

-535 STKVQEFK
+535 STKAQEFK

-725 DYKEGFF
+725 DYKDGFF

-795 SFFDLDES
+795 SFFDFDEN
-803 KARLEFSA
+803 KARLEFNA

-824 KKPFEWRFEFPEVLN
+824 KKPFEWRFEFPEVLDYEGN
-839 ENGEFMGF
+839 FKGF
-847 DLVVGNPPYIKEM
+847 DLIIGNPPYIDSEYMVKYMTKDREIIKNRFKVAKGNW
-860 DNKKLFENTKNLRTY
+860 DIYIPFFEQGLKIGTEKSLLAFITPDKWIVKPFGLELRKAVFKY
-875 QGKMD
+875 VE
-880 IWYHFVGKGFDL
+880 IIARKGD
-892 LKNQGILTFIATNN
+892 
-906 WTTNAGAKNLRN
+906 
-918 VILKESQILNLVDF
+918 
-932 GSYMVFDSAS
+932 VFDSATIDS
-942 IQTMI
+942 IVTVVNKNTQQKN
-947 IEFKKIN
+947 IEFYLNDKKIN
-954 SIPKSYTI
+954 
-962 NYFKI
+962 F
-967 ETKNPTDK
+967 
-975 HREAILARQFC
+975 
-986 EGNLYLTPTITP
+986 
-998 SKNIDKPLTFVNSQ
+998 IDKKLIEISKDFSLDCFYNNSSII
-1012 QDEVLNKILCKGKF
+1012 DILRKDKISLNSFALCVSACATADAYKLKPYIKELEKVTKDTLYIINTGTIGKYVS
-1026 QFKADEIT
+1026 K
-1034 NGIHPHY
+1034 
-1041 DFINKRINAEHNNK
+1041 
-1055 FINGEG
+1055 
-1061 IFGLSALEKE
+1061 FGLKSMKYLK
-1071 NLNLNQ
+1071 
-1077 IENHLIKPY
+1077 
-1086 FDTHNFAR
+1086 DT
-1094 YYANPKNT
+1094 Y
-1102 LWLIYTDSKFKNPNS
+1102 
-1117 MDKYPNIKKH
+1117 
-1127 LDKFKN
+1127 
-1133 VVTSD
+1133 
-1138 NKPYGLHRARDE
+1138 NKPYCTKQDFNSHLGKKYNEVALSKKIIIKGLTLLDACLDLKGDIIPAKSTIVVIDDDNTKL
-1150 KFFIGQPRIIALRKC
+1150 KFLSAIINSKLA
-1165 VNRPLFSYVDFDCY
+1165 F
-1179 VSATFYIIKT
+1179 FYIKELYSSNSYCGGINFTRDMIGSLPIPKI
-1189 DRLNSKYLM
+1189 NSK
-1198 GILNSQL
+1198 
-1205 VAFWL
+1205 
-1210 KHKGKMQGNN
+1210 
-1220 YQIDKE
+1220 
-1226 PLLNIPI
+1226 
-1233 IEQNSTNQNL
+1233 NQNL
-1243 VNEIINLVDKI
+1243 VDEIINLVNQI

-1259 ENSGADTNKLEKD
+1259 ENSSADISKLEKD

-1286 EIEIIEKG
+1286 EIEIIERR

>member
-1 MLEFLALNDFF
+1 MLKFLALNDFF

-129 GGGGFNYENLGSK
+129 GGGGFNYENLGTK

-191 KGNTDEFYKETS
+191 KGNTDEFYKETR

-293 LIKPSSQSANTLYK
+293 LIKPSSQSANTLYN

-502 TSLEKVILSKF
+502 ASLEKVILSKF

-535 STKVQEFK
+535 STKAQEFK

-567 EMIAIYHALGLA
+567 EMIAIYHTLGLA

-667 EGFDENLN
+667 DGFDENLN

-795 SFFDLDES
+795 SFFDFDEN

-847 DLVVGNPPYIKEM
+847 DLVVGNPPYMQVPKNVYSAKTFPYSEGKDTGKQNTYKVFIEQGYNLAKDRGEIWLIVQTSLLC
-860 DNKKLFENTKNLRTY
+860 DIGSKYTRELLLDKTNINSFIIFPEKIKLFTNVT
-875 QGKMD
+875 QGVV
-880 IWYHFVGKGFDL
+880 IVGFNKS
-892 LKNQGILTFIATNN
+892 NPANN
-906 WTTNAGAKNLRN
+906 H
-918 VILKESQILNLVDF
+918 S
-932 GSYMVFDSAS
+932 
-942 IQTMI
+942 
-947 IEFKKIN
+947 
-954 SIPKSYTI
+954 
-962 NYFKI
+962 FKI
-967 ETKNPTDK
+967 
-975 HREAILARQFC
+975 
-986 EGNLYLTPTITP
+986 
-998 SKNIDKPLTFVNSQ
+998 S
-1012 QDEVLNKILCKGKF
+1012 
-1026 QFKADEIT
+1026 
-1034 NGIHPHY
+1034 
-1041 DFINKRINAEHNNK
+1041 
-1055 FINGEG
+1055 
-1061 IFGLSALEKE
+1061 
-1071 NLNLNQ
+1071 
-1077 IENHLIKPY
+1077 IENNTQTLE
-1086 FDTHNFAR
+1086 
-1094 YYANPKNT
+1094 NPMFES
-1102 LWLIYTDSKFKNPNS
+1102 IIQS
-1117 MDKYPNIKKH
+1117 NIKKFYPNNFEFPLIKKGDMNILNKLKSVKSTLKEFITDSLQGNINTIH
-1127 LDKFKN
+1127 LARIKSENSTGIYLMKGENIQRYGFVGNFMNCIESDEILKFLDKN
-1133 VVTSD
+1133 SQS
-1138 NKPYGLHRARDE
+1138 N
-1150 KFFIGQPRIIALRKC
+1150 IIAMQGIHNIDAKFRIHCTLLESKNTNKF
-1165 VNRPLFSYVDFDCY
+1165 VFLHSTKMLFVECKEIAKYL
-1179 VSATFYIIKT
+1179 IGL
-1189 DRLNSKYLM
+1189 LNSRLLNWLFKKTSTNNNINIYELQSLPIPKPNSKNQKLVDEIVNSVNQ
-1198 GILNSQL
+1198 ILEIKKENSQT
-1205 VAFWL
+1205 
-1210 KHKGKMQGNN
+1210 
-1220 YQIDKE
+1220 D
-1226 PLLNIPI
+1226 
-1233 IEQNSTNQNL
+1233 TT
-1243 VNEIINLVDKI
+1243 KI
-1254 LALKA
+1254 
-1259 ENSGADTNKLEKD
+1259 EKD
-1272 IDNLIYKLYNLTPK
+1272 IDNLIYKLYNLDAN
-1286 EIEIIEKG
+1286 EIKIIERA

>member
-1 MLEFLALNDFF
+1 MLKFLALNDFF

-247 PIFKA
+247 PVFKA

-293 LIKPSSQSANTLYK
+293 LIKPSSQSANTLYN
-307 AILAKLSQDKQDFER
+307 AILAKLPQDKQDFER

-400 QAIEREILDISALD
+400 QAIEREMLDISALD

-426 IKDKNAKKKAGS
+426 IKDKNAKKKVGS

-502 TSLEKVILSKF
+502 ASLEKVILSKF

-535 STKVQEFK
+535 STKAQEFK

-795 SFFDLDES
+795 SFFNFDES

-816 ESIFNLES
+816 ESIFNLEN

-847 DLVVGNPPYIKEM
+847 DLVVGNPPYMQVPKNVYSAKTFPYSEGKDTGKQNTYKVFIEQGYNLAKDRGEIWLIVQTSLLC
-860 DNKKLFENTKNLRTY
+860 DIGSKYTRELLLDKTNINSFIIFPEKIKLFTNVT
-875 QGKMD
+875 QGVV
-880 IWYHFVGKGFDL
+880 IVGFNKS
-892 LKNQGILTFIATNN
+892 NPANN
-906 WTTNAGAKNLRN
+906 H
-918 VILKESQILNLVDF
+918 S
-932 GSYMVFDSAS
+932 
-942 IQTMI
+942 
-947 IEFKKIN
+947 
-954 SIPKSYTI
+954 
-962 NYFKI
+962 FKI
-967 ETKNPTDK
+967 
-975 HREAILARQFC
+975 
-986 EGNLYLTPTITP
+986 
-998 SKNIDKPLTFVNSQ
+998 S
-1012 QDEVLNKILCKGKF
+1012 
-1026 QFKADEIT
+1026 
-1034 NGIHPHY
+1034 
-1041 DFINKRINAEHNNK
+1041 
-1055 FINGEG
+1055 
-1061 IFGLSALEKE
+1061 
-1071 NLNLNQ
+1071 
-1077 IENHLIKPY
+1077 IEN
-1086 FDTHNFAR
+1086 
-1094 YYANPKNT
+1094 NT
-1102 LWLIYTDSKFKNPNS
+1102 QTLENHMFESIIQA
-1117 MDKYPNIKKH
+1117 NIKKFYPNNFEFPLIKKGDMNILNKLKSVKSTLKEFITDSLQGNINTIH
-1127 LDKFKN
+1127 LARIKSENSTGIYLMKGENIQRYGFVGNFMNCIESDEILKFLDKN
-1133 VVTSD
+1133 SQS
-1138 NKPYGLHRARDE
+1138 N
-1150 KFFIGQPRIIALRKC
+1150 IIAMQGIHNIDAKFRIHCTLLESKNTNKF
-1165 VNRPLFSYVDFDCY
+1165 VFLDSTKMLFVECKEIAKYL
-1179 VSATFYIIKT
+1179 IGL
-1189 DRLNSKYLM
+1189 LNSRLLNWLFKKTSTNNNINIYELQSLPIPKPNSKNQKLVDEIVNSANQ
-1198 GILNSQL
+1198 ILEIKKENSQT
-1205 VAFWL
+1205 
-1210 KHKGKMQGNN
+1210 
-1220 YQIDKE
+1220 D
-1226 PLLNIPI
+1226 
-1233 IEQNSTNQNL
+1233 TT
-1243 VNEIINLVDKI
+1243 KI
-1254 LALKA
+1254 
-1259 ENSGADTNKLEKD
+1259 EKD

-1286 EIEIIEKG
+1286 EIEIIERR

>member
-1 MLEFLALNDFF
+1 MLT
-12 SPLYEKKPILQGEFE
+12 G
-27 DFKRTFAT
+27 
-35 YKANLNANAEQNEDA
+35 
-50 LVANALAPFL
+50 
-60 QGLQFKTSIKAKQE
+60 
-74 GKSEVDLILLKNG
+74 
-87 EISVLVEAKKPENS
+87 
-101 KEFFSPQNVNCK
+101 
-113 ALAEC
+113 
-118 ILYYLRQRNAD
+118 

-191 KGNTDEFYKETS
+191 KGSTDEFYKETS

-252 FHKDFLLD
+252 FHKDFLFD

-293 LIKPSSQSANTLYK
+293 LIKPSSQSANTLYN
-307 AILAKLSQDKQDFER
+307 AILAKLPQDKQDFER

-502 TSLEKVILSKF
+502 ASLEKVVLSKF

-535 STKVQEFK
+535 STKAQEFK

-847 DLVVGNPPYIKEM
+847 DLVVGNPPYIDYRKIDEQTKGILAKNSAIYKDSKEGSIYVYFIEKSKEILSKNGSM
-860 DNKKLFENTKNLRTY
+860 IFINPISYICQEAGFGLRNFIDKNL
-875 QGKMD
+875 
-880 IWYHFVGKGFDL
+880 
-892 LKNQGILTFIATNN
+892 
-906 WTTNAGAKNLRN
+906 
-918 VILKESQILNLVDF
+918 SLNLMLNV
-932 GSYMVFDSAS
+932 SNIKVFDSAATYTCINRFTHKNKECKTLKFGVAKEKCDLS
-942 IQTMI
+942 TINLQEIEQCKIENLSLLLNPITMKI
-947 IEFKKIN
+947 FKANYPKLNEFCEIFCGLSKAGFRASVEFDKKETNHPFLEASDIFRYEFKQGKFLSQIPFYYSQDKIN
-954 SIPKSYTI
+954 IFENKEIIFMARMTNFIRCCVAPSG
-962 NYFKI
+962 YFGGK
-967 ETKNPTDK
+967 
-975 HREAILARQFC
+975 
-986 EGNLYLTPTITP
+986 
-998 SKNIDKPLTFVNSQ
+998 VN
-1012 QDEVLNKILCKGKF
+1012 VL
-1026 QFKADEIT
+1026 
-1034 NGIHPHY
+1034 Y
-1041 DFINKRINAEHNNK
+1041 DFKVDKRYIL
-1055 FINGEG
+1055 
-1061 IFGLSALEKE
+1061 GL
-1071 NLNLNQ
+1071 
-1077 IENHLIKPY
+1077 
-1086 FDTHNFAR
+1086 
-1094 YYANPKNT
+1094 
-1102 LWLIYTDSKFKNPNS
+1102 
-1117 MDKYPNIKKH
+1117 
-1127 LDKFKN
+1127 
-1133 VVTSD
+1133 
-1138 NKPYGLHRARDE
+1138 
-1150 KFFIGQPRIIALRKC
+1150 
-1165 VNRPLFSYVDFDCY
+1165 
-1179 VSATFYIIKT
+1179 
-1189 DRLNSKYLM
+1189 LNSKLM
-1198 GILNSQL
+1198 SYFYAQKYF
-1205 VAFWL
+1205 AS
-1210 KHKGKMQGNN
+1210 HMQGGAFGFDTLSVGN
-1220 YQIDKE
+1220 
-1226 PLLNIPI
+1226 LPI
-1233 IEQNSTNQNL
+1233 QKPNSANQSL
-1243 VNEIINLVDKI
+1243 VDEIINLVDKI

-1259 ENSGADTNKLEKD
+1259 ENSSADTSQLECD
-1272 IDNLIYKLYNLTPK
+1272 IDNLVFKLYDLNETDISK
-1286 EIEIIEKG
+1286 IKF

>member
-1 MLEFLALNDFF
+1 MLM
-12 SPLYEKKPILQGEFE
+12 
-27 DFKRTFAT
+27 
-35 YKANLNANAEQNEDA
+35 
-50 LVANALAPFL
+50 
-60 QGLQFKTSIKAKQE
+60 
-74 GKSEVDLILLKNG
+74 
-87 EISVLVEAKKPENS
+87 
-101 KEFFSPQNVNCK
+101 
-113 ALAEC
+113 
-118 ILYYLRQRNAD
+118 
-129 GGGGFNYENLGSK
+129 GGGFNYENLGSK

-240 ADFKSLK
+240 TDFKSLK

-293 LIKPSSQSANTLYK
+293 LIKPSSQSANTLYN

-502 TSLEKVILSKF
+502 ASLEKVILSKF

-535 STKVQEFK
+535 STKAQEFK

-667 EGFDENLN
+667 DGFDENLN

-732 DDKMRIEKEIKALKE
+732 DDKMCIEKEIKALKE

-795 SFFDLDES
+795 SFFDFDEN

-824 KKPFEWRFEFPEVLN
+824 NKPFEWRFEFPEVLN

-947 IEFKKIN
+947 MEFKKIN

-967 ETKNPTDK
+967 ETKNPTNK
-975 HREAILARQFC
+975 HRETILTRQSC

-1133 VVTSD
+1133 VITSD

-1189 DRLNSKYLM
+1189 DRLNSKYLI

-1233 IEQNSTNQNL
+1233 VEQNSTNQSL
-1243 VNEIINLVDKI
+1243 VDEIINLVDKI

-1259 ENSGADTNKLEKD
+1259 ENSSADTNKLEKD
-1272 IDNLIYKLYNLTPK
+1272 IDDLVFKLYDLNET
-1286 EIEIIEKG
+1286 EIKLIKA

>member
-1 MLEFLALNDFF
+1 M
-12 SPLYEKKPILQGEFE
+12 
-27 DFKRTFAT
+27 
-35 YKANLNANAEQNEDA
+35 
-50 LVANALAPFL
+50 
-60 QGLQFKTSIKAKQE
+60 
-74 GKSEVDLILLKNG
+74 
-87 EISVLVEAKKPENS
+87 
-101 KEFFSPQNVNCK
+101 
-113 ALAEC
+113 
-118 ILYYLRQRNAD
+118 
-129 GGGGFNYENLGSK
+129 
-142 SPNSSIKFIIITNFY
+142 
-157 DFYIFKAREFERLFA
+157 
-172 TNKHFITL
+172 
-180 YANFTNPNSLF
+180 
-191 KGNTDEFYKETS
+191 
-203 KLLNSPEYLKSISQD
+203 
-218 AHEKPS
+218 
-224 LKGFHLNL
+224 
-232 KPILAQDK
+232 
-240 ADFKSLK
+240 
-247 PIFKA
+247 
-252 FHKDFLLD
+252 LD

-293 LIKPSSQSANTLYK
+293 LIKPSSQSANTLYN

-384 STLDYLP
+384 STLGYLP

-502 TSLEKVILSKF
+502 ASLEKVILSKF

-535 STKVQEFK
+535 STKAQEFK

-567 EMIAIYHALGLA
+567 EMIAIYHTLGLA
-579 QRLNPCELALLSDEL
+579 QRLNPCEFALLSDEL

-713 KERMQKYKSVIK
+713 KERMRKYKSVIK

-760 EIKAFT
+760 ETKAFT

-847 DLVVGNPPYIKEM
+847 DLVVGNPPYVLILKEHKDYIKYKQSYKTASGGKI
-860 DNKKLFENTKNLRTY
+860 NLYNLFFENSLKLIKLNGFLSFITPNTYLSGTDTKNLREILLNETSIY
-875 QGKMD
+875 EIIEYTEKQKVFDKVTQAVATIFLTNQKLSNHQIKLTTSKQGEQICLQDDLKKRNLLLAISPLILKIEQQKARLKDCFD
-880 IWYHFVGKGFDL
+880 IFQGEVNLTTKKQFFSLEKGENRLLMWRGDNVGKYYPQSQPKEWCDKTASNL
-892 LKNQGILTFIATNN
+892 DCKKARIVMQQVSNQSQKFRTKAFISSEN
-906 WTTNAGAKNLRN
+906 
-918 VILKESQILNLVDF
+918 
-932 GSYMVFDSAS
+932 
-942 IQTMI
+942 
-947 IEFKKIN
+947 
-954 SIPKSYTI
+954 
-962 NYFKI
+962 
-967 ETKNPTDK
+967 
-975 HREAILARQFC
+975 
-986 EGNLYLTPTITP
+986 
-998 SKNIDKPLTFVNSQ
+998 
-1012 QDEVLNKILCKGKF
+1012 
-1026 QFKADEIT
+1026 
-1034 NGIHPHY
+1034 
-1041 DFINKRINAEHNNK
+1041 FIC
-1055 FINGEG
+1055 G
-1061 IFGLSALEKE
+1061 
-1071 NLNLNQ
+1071 
-1077 IENHLIKPY
+1077 
-1086 FDTHNFAR
+1086 
-1094 YYANPKNT
+1094 
-1102 LWLIYTDSKFKNPNS
+1102 
-1117 MDKYPNIKKH
+1117 
-1127 LDKFKN
+1127 
-1133 VVTSD
+1133 
-1138 NKPYGLHRARDE
+1138 
-1150 KFFIGQPRIIALRKC
+1150 
-1165 VNRPLFSYVDFDCY
+1165 
-1179 VSATFYIIKT
+1179 
-1189 DRLNSKYLM
+1189 
-1198 GILNSQL
+1198 
-1205 VAFWL
+1205 
-1210 KHKGKMQGNN
+1210 
-1220 YQIDKE
+1220 
-1226 PLLNIPI
+1226 
-1233 IEQNSTNQNL
+1233 NSTNYLISKYNENL
-1243 VNEIINLVDKI
+1243 LFYLGLINSQVFNFYFNYFSFTNHLTVSELEKVPIPMINSKNQSLVDEIINLVDKI

-1259 ENSGADTNKLEKD
+1259 KNSSADTSKLEKD
-1272 IDNLIYKLYNLTPK
+1272 IDDLVFKLYGLN
-1286 EIEIIEKG
+1286 EIEIQLIKQEQKTKTSKILNLLF

>member
-1 MLEFLALNDFF
+1 M
-12 SPLYEKKPILQGEFE
+12 
-27 DFKRTFAT
+27 
-35 YKANLNANAEQNEDA
+35 
-50 LVANALAPFL
+50 
-60 QGLQFKTSIKAKQE
+60 
-74 GKSEVDLILLKNG
+74 
-87 EISVLVEAKKPENS
+87 
-101 KEFFSPQNVNCK
+101 
-113 ALAEC
+113 
-118 ILYYLRQRNAD
+118 
-129 GGGGFNYENLGSK
+129 
-142 SPNSSIKFIIITNFY
+142 
-157 DFYIFKAREFERLFA
+157 
-172 TNKHFITL
+172 
-180 YANFTNPNSLF
+180 
-191 KGNTDEFYKETS
+191 
-203 KLLNSPEYLKSISQD
+203 
-218 AHEKPS
+218 
-224 LKGFHLNL
+224 
-232 KPILAQDK
+232 
-240 ADFKSLK
+240 
-247 PIFKA
+247 
-252 FHKDFLLD
+252 LD

-293 LIKPSSQSANTLYK
+293 LIKPSSQSANTLYN
-307 AILAKLSQDKQDFER
+307 AILAKLPQDKQDFER

-400 QAIEREILDISALD
+400 QAIEREMLDISALD

-426 IKDKNAKKKAGS
+426 IKDKNAKKKVGS

-535 STKVQEFK
+535 STKAQEFK

-632 NNLFG
+632 NNIFG

-795 SFFDLDES
+795 SFFDFDES

-847 DLVVGNPPYIKEM
+847 DLVVGNPPYIRQEEIKELKPSLAKAYEIYSGTS
-860 DNKKLFENTKNLRTY
+860 DIYTYFFELGFKVLEKGGILSFITSNKFARAGYGANLREFLLNKTTLLEFVDLNGLKVFENATVDTSTVSFIKNKASKTHKLNYASPSEKDLSTLTYTQIPQSKLSKEAFIFGDDALFELKS
-875 QGKMD
+875 K
-880 IWYHFVGKGFDL
+880 IESVG
-892 LKNQGILTFIATNN
+892 TP
-906 WTTNAGAKNLRN
+906 
-918 VILKESQILNLVDF
+918 LKEWDIAIYRGVLTGYNEAF
-932 GSYMVFDSAS
+932 
-942 IQTMI
+942 I
-947 IEFKKIN
+947 ID
-954 SIPKSYTI
+954 TA
-962 NYFKI
+962 
-967 ETKNPTDK
+967 TK
-975 HREAILARQFC
+975 EA
-986 EGNLYLTPTITP
+986 
-998 SKNIDKPLTFVNSQ
+998 
-1012 QDEVLNKILCKGKF
+1012 VLNSCW
-1026 QFKADEIT
+1026 DESERERT
-1034 NGIHPHY
+1034 A
-1041 DFINKRINAEHNNK
+1041 K
-1055 FINGEG
+1055 
-1061 IFGLSALEKE
+1061 
-1071 NLNLNQ
+1071 
-1077 IENHLIKPY
+1077 LIKPILRGR
-1086 FDTHNFAR
+1086 DIKR
-1094 YYANPKNT
+1094 YSYEWAG
-1102 LWLIYTDSKFKNPNS
+1102 LWLISTFPALKLNIDDYPALKKYLENFMPRIAQSGEKGCRKKTSNKWFETQDNIAYYEDFEKEKIV
-1117 MDKYPNIKKH
+1117 YPNMNKEFIASYDTQRFYTNQKC
-1127 LDKFKN
+1127 FIITSKN
-1133 VVTSD
+1133 ENLT
-1138 NKPYGLHRARDE
+1138 YLT
-1150 KFFIGQPRIIALRKC
+1150 AL
-1165 VNRPLFSYVDFDCY
+1165 
-1179 VSATFYIIKT
+1179 
-1189 DRLNSKYLM
+1189 LNSK
-1198 GILNSQL
+1198 LN
-1205 VAFWL
+1205 FWYF
-1210 KHKGKMQGNN
+1210 K
-1220 YQIDKE
+1220 QIGATLGANGYEMSKIFVEKLPIPKITKE
-1226 PLLNIPI
+1226 
-1233 IEQNSTNQNL
+1233 NQNL
-1243 VNEIINLVDKI
+1243 VDELVKLVNQI

-1259 ENSGADTNKLEKD
+1259 QISSADTSQLEFD
-1272 IDNLIYKLYNLTPK
+1272 IDNLIYKLYNLSPNDIK
-1286 EIEIIEKG
+1286 IIERV